1 MRVTLEN
8 VTKTPETD
16 AVETFYNVDHARNY
30 VAKILRSRQVPTY
43 ILQLAGDIA
52 GEGASIFYASRKRS
66 GLTYKRNGETKIV
79 RSLTMKQSARFAMKR
94 SLKHNLRKYRLIKEY
109 INEKGDIVNFK
120 VPDTMSVAQYKSL
133 RKSTL
138 IQAYD
143 LDRDNLRSQ
152 LGWQYVTLVDGIL
165 AGESKQDI
173 AKEIKVCPQEISRM
187 LQRIVE
193 LFNK

>member
-1 MRVTLEN
+1 MLVTLDN
-8 VTKTPETD
+8 VTVTPETSIETTYD
-16 AVETFYNVDHARNY
+16 ATHATNY
-30 VAKILRSRQVPTY
+30 VAKILRSRQVPAY

-52 GEGASIFYASRKRS
+52 SEGATIFYASRKRS
-66 GLTYKRNGETKIV
+66 GLTYKRNGETRIV
-79 RSLTMKQSARFAMKR
+79 RSLSMKQSARFAMKR
-94 SLKHNLRKYRLIKEY
+94 ILKHNFRKYKLIKEY
-109 INEKGDIVNFK
+109 INEKGDVVNFK
-120 VPDTMSVAQYKSL
+120 VPDTLSVAQFKSL

-138 IQAYD
+138 IKAYD

-165 AGESKQDI
+165 AGDNKADI

-187 LQRIVE
+187 LKRIVE